1 MTDRHS
7 RNGAPTGAPLRVLGL
22 AGWLV
27 VPLLLVIHL
36 FDLRRGVTGHPSL
49 LTAHLVLC
57 ALVTLACAPVAWMRR
72 RDLSRQ
78 GLLVLGLWGALLTMS
93 VVGVLVTKDPRII
106 PVGVAGEHSIQTL
119 ASWRLWPLAGAGVT
133 ALAAFALAL
142 ATPARE
148 RRDRLWW
155 ATWTMLLVT
164 PVAGLRTMLARHTAR
179 LATGMGGAA
188 VLHLPLLL
196 CLGVMVGAAMDEGR
210 SQRVR
215 RASLVGAVLA
225 TGEVLATGSR
235 AGMICLALFV
245 AALVPVL
252 WRRHRRAVLGFGL
265 AGLVGVVALL
275 VSVPVFDRL
284 GRATDTTRQVNL
296 HGAMNALQDQPLA
309 WIYGVGSGRLWPWAA
324 FDAGLAPV
332 PPTNL
337 MRTTFG
343 VVATNPHSLY
353 LGTLVELGLV
363 GLGLLVATLGLIASG
378 LVVVR
383 RLGASWAFW
392 PLVAVVAGFVAFA
405 LDHYLF
411 KNLGV
416 ALWWWYVVAMTMG
429 TQVATTKQ

>member
-1 MTDRHS
+1 M
-7 RNGAPTGAPLRVLGL
+7 
-22 AGWLV
+22 
-27 VPLLLVIHL
+27 
-36 FDLRRGVTGHPSL
+36 
-49 LTAHLVLC
+49 
-57 ALVTLACAPVAWMRR
+57 
-72 RDLSRQ
+72 
-78 GLLVLGLWGALLTMS
+78 
-93 VVGVLVTKDPRII
+93 
-106 PVGVAGEHSIQTL
+106 
-119 ASWRLWPLAGAGVT
+119 
-133 ALAAFALAL
+133 
-142 ATPARE
+142 
-148 RRDRLWW
+148 
-155 ATWTMLLVT
+155 
-164 PVAGLRTMLARHTAR
+164 
-179 LATGMGGAA
+179 
-188 VLHLPLLL
+188 
-196 CLGVMVGAAMDEGR
+196 
-210 SQRVR
+210 
-215 RASLVGAVLA
+215 
-225 TGEVLATGSR
+225 
-235 AGMICLALFV
+235 
-245 AALVPVL
+245 
-252 WRRHRRAVLGFGL
+252 
-265 AGLVGVVALL
+265 
-275 VSVPVFDRL
+275 
-284 GRATDTTRQVNL
+284 NL

-429 TQVATTKQ
+429 TQVTTTKQ